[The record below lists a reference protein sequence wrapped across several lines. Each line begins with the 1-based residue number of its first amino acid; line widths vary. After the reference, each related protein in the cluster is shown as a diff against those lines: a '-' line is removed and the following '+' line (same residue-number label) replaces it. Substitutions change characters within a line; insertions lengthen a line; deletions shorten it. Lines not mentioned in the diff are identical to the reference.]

1 MLVDEAMALFDNMQV
16 DGLDACAVPRD
27 GRQMNIRTPL
37 VTLVAAAAIA
47 GCNQKSHTIGGD
59 ADESVASAPV
69 KLPPSISHSKIYR
82 CADNRLVYVDWL
94 SDNKSANIRTDKDG
108 SPTQVTAAEEGGPLT
123 AEGGYEIQG
132 TGDAPSVRIAVPGHA
147 SQSCK
152 A

>member
-1 MLVDEAMALFDNMQV
+1 MAPFDNMQV
-16 DGLDACAVPRD
+16 DGLDARAADRD

-37 VTLVAAAAIA
+37 LPLVAAAAIA
-47 GCNQKSHTIGGD
+47 GCNQESHTIGGD
-59 ADESVASAPV
+59 STGESVASAPV
-69 KLPPSISHSKIYR
+69 TLPPSISHSKIYR
-82 CADNRLVYVDWL
+82 CADNRVIYVDWL
-94 SDNKSANIRTDKDG
+94 SDNKSANVRTDKGG